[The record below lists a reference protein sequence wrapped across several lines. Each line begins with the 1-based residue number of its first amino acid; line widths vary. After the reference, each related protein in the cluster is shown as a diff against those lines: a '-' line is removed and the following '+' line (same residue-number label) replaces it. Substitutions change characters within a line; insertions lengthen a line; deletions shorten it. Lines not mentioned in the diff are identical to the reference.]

1 MNLEEIYKLF
11 KAYDVR
17 GAYPIINGKIA
28 FGVGYN
34 LIKKVLEV
42 DGLPLEV
49 VVLHDCRLSSPELY
63 KGFIQGVIAGGGNV
77 KALGQGSTDM
87 MYFAS
92 QLYNT
97 CGAMITASHNPKDDN
112 GLKLVKKV
120 PQMIGIDTGL
130 AAIRDGVINL
140 FTNNMELVES
150 GMQVSIDEYMDVE
163 EEKKFAEVYSQ
174 KLSSYITEGKQMKIV
189 VDAGNGMGGHIM
201 EHFISKKIESV
212 EFVELYWDRDGNFP
226 NHPANPAD
234 SKNMVELQE
243 KVLEEGADLG
253 MAFDGDGDRAF
264 IVDEKGGLVNPDM
277 IFGLLAKKLYPQ
289 VDNKT
294 TVAAFSSSSLVPDV
308 MKSLDGDVVYTK
320 QGHTYI
326 KRAMLESQALIG
338 SEISGHYYFKDFG
351 YMDSGILVLLYLISL
366 LQNESVPLSELLSEW
381 RSYYHNSE
389 EINMKIES
397 DFEIIL
403 SNLKEAYQGAEY
415 NEQDGLHMQLDS
427 WRFGL
432 RKSNTEPVM
441 RLRVETM
448 GEDLVDQKVEG
459 LLKIIKSS

>member
-1 MNLEEIYKLF
+1 MNIQEIQQLF

-17 GAYPIINGKIA
+17 GTYPIINGKVA

-63 KGFIQGVIAGGGNV
+63 EGFIQGVIAAGGTV

-97 CGAMITASHNPKDDN
+97 CGAMITASHNPKGDN

-130 AAIRDGVINL
+130 AAIRDGVMDL
-140 FTNNMELVES
+140 FENNMEFVES
-150 GMQVSIDEYMDVE
+150 SMKVSIDECIKAE
-163 EEKKFAEVYSQ
+163 EAEKFAVAYSE
-174 KLSSYITEGKQMKIV
+174 KLGSYFTKGKKMKIV

-201 EHFISKKIESV
+201 EHHIANRIESV
-212 EFVELYWDRDGNFP
+212 EFVDLYWKRDGNFP
-226 NHPANPAD
+226 NHPANPAYA
-234 SKNMVELQE
+234 KNMVDLQR

-264 IVDEKGGLVNPDM
+264 IVDEKGELVNPDM
-277 IFGLLAKKLYPQ
+277 IFGLLAQKLYPQ
-289 VDNKT
+289 VDNKK
-294 TVAAFSSSSLVPDV
+294 TVAAFSSSSLVADV
-308 MKSLDGDVVYTK
+308 MKSLGGDVVYTK

-326 KRAMLESQALIG
+326 KKAMLESESLLG
-338 SEISGHYYFKDFG
+338 SEISGHYYFKEFG

-366 LQNESVPLSELLSEW
+366 LQNEEMSLSGLLSEW
-381 RSYYHNSE
+381 RGHYFNSE
-389 EINMKIES
+389 ETNMKIES
-397 DFEIIL
+397 DFDTIL
-403 SNLKEAYQGAEY
+403 SNLKKAYPDGVS
-415 NEQDGLHMQLDS
+415 NEEDGLHMQLDS

-441 RLRVETM
+441 RLRIETM
-448 GEDLVDQKVEG
+448 GKDVVDQKMEE
-459 LLKIIKSS
+459 LLKIIRSS